1 MPVKH
6 SIVPN
11 GFCLNTVIK
20 SNTIL
25 LTQELNMKTIE
36 INFILIVGF
45 LMTLGGVGTIEI
57 SQTDMEMISGMV
69 VSILGLSVMYCGLLA
84 MKVVDNK

>member
-6 SIVPN
+6 SIVLS
-11 GFCLNTVIK
+11 GFSLNTWIK

-36 INFILIVGF
+36 INFILIMGF
-45 LMTLGGVGTIEI
+45 LMTMGGVGTIEI
-57 SQTDMEMISGMV
+57 SQTDMEMMSGLA
-69 VSILGLSVMYCGLLA
+69 VSILGLLVIYSGLLA

>member
-6 SIVPN
+6 SIVLS
-11 GFCLNTVIK
+11 GFSLNTWIK

-36 INFILIVGF
+36 ICKSAVKNNIEANKFVPNFKKRKY
-45 LMTLGGVGTIEI
+45 
-57 SQTDMEMISGMV
+57 
-69 VSILGLSVMYCGLLA
+69 GLYL
-84 MKVVDNK
+84 

>member
-1 MPVKH
+1 
-6 SIVPN
+6 
-11 GFCLNTVIK
+11 
-20 SNTIL
+20 
-25 LTQELNMKTIE
+25 MKTFE
-36 INFILIVGF
+36 INFLLVVGF

>member
-1 MPVKH
+1 
-6 SIVPN
+6 
-11 GFCLNTVIK
+11 
-20 SNTIL
+20 
-25 LTQELNMKTIE
+25 MKTFE
-36 INFILIVGF
+36 INFLLIVGF

>member
-1 MPVKH
+1 M
-6 SIVPN
+6 
-11 GFCLNTVIK
+11 F
-20 SNTIL
+20 
-25 LTQELNMKTIE
+25 MKTFE
-36 INFILIVGF
+36 INFLLVVGF

>member
-1 MPVKH
+1 
-6 SIVPN
+6 
-11 GFCLNTVIK
+11 
-20 SNTIL
+20 
-25 LTQELNMKTIE
+25 MKTFE
-36 INFILIVGF
+36 INFLLVVGF

-57 SQTDMEMISGMV
+57 SQTDMEMMSGMV

>member
-6 SIVPN
+6 SIVPS
-11 GFCLNTVIK
+11 GFSLNTWIK

-25 LTQELNMKTIE
+25 LTQEMNMKTFE
-36 INFILIVGF
+36 INFLLIVGL
-45 LMTLGGVGTIEI
+45 LMTMGGVGTIEI
-57 SQTDMEMISGMV
+57 SQTDMEMMSGLV
-69 VSILGLSVMYCGLLA
+69 VSILGLLVMYSGLLA

>member
-1 MPVKH
+1 
-6 SIVPN
+6 
-11 GFCLNTVIK
+11 
-20 SNTIL
+20 
-25 LTQELNMKTIE
+25 MKTFE
-36 INFILIVGF
+36 INFLLVVGF

-57 SQTDMEMISGMV
+57 SQNDMEMMSGMV